1 MVRKKGSDRERRRHP
16 RLESLYLVSYVSREG
31 DVQKSGVSM
40 ARTVNISPA
49 GVAVEVYQSLALHSR
64 IEMEIAIRDR
74 IFAVNGEVVH
84 SQAQPDGKWVIG
96 IQFDQPQDELVRE
109 VT

>member
-1 MVRKKGSDRERRRHP
+1 MVKEQGSSRERRRYP

-49 GVAVEVYQSLALHSR
+49 GVAVEVYQPLALHSR

-74 IFAVNGEVVH
+74 IFAVNGEVIH
-84 SQAQPDGKWVIG
+84 SQAQPNGNWIIG
-96 IQFDQPQDELVRE
+96 IEFDQSQEELARE
-109 VT
+109 LS